1 MVKLGAM
8 IFPVPWPHL
17 GLRLRLRP
25 RSPIRWGLL
34 VGLGGI
40 ELPTVRGKIH
50 HAIKNGK
57 PNLFRLGH
65 LYIPWRTVNVITRL
79 GRVFHDFLWPST
91 NKNTWWPHL
100 PGAISP
106 CGTQVLRLP
115 STTWISCTGNWNG
128 KICVTAKNGSFMK
141 FQDMCHGKNGMFM
154 GQSGSSWSVRINNL
168 IDQPLPVGIDKPNWP
183 RSTRIHQ

>member
-1 MVKLGAM
+1 MTLTIINHGFQMVKLGAM

-79 GRVFHDFLWPST
+79 GRVFHYFLWPST

-154 GQSGSSWSVRINNL
+154 G
-168 IDQPLPVGIDKPNWP
+168 
-183 RSTRIHQ
+183 